1 MNYKIICHY
10 NRWLVV
16 KEEKE
21 GKEEEEGE
29 EDGKEEK
36 EEGMKE
42 TTISVLKYIS

>member
-1 MNYKIICHY
+1 M
-10 NRWLVV
+10 V